1 MSELDTELDRL
12 RRERSGRAIAVKGQ
26 QSHYAEL
33 LKGGMGQEMKDV
45 LSGKKKIRQPK
56 SNGLKIF
63 FNKLWNLLSI
73 QKR

>member
-26 QSHYAEL
+26 QTHYAEL

-45 LSGKKKIRQPK
+45 LSGKKKIKQPRK
-56 SNGLKIF
+56 NKIIIF
-63 FNKLWNLLSI
+63 FNKLWNSLSI
-73 QKR
+73 QRR